1 MTIVRTAADDQQH
14 CITGAAAPQVAT
26 LRAEFRLVDCGA
38 LDAPDYVPAGGA
50 FAVQFGTLTGLFF
63 SLHRED
69 A

>member
-14 CITGAAAPQVAT
+14 CTTGSTCSQVAC
-26 LRAEFRLVDCGA
+26 LRPEFRLSDCGA